1 MTTMT
6 ETSIL
11 GNGATYVL
19 VVVRD
24 GYQIWDKRDYFSTT
38 PRGCPCDFFALGEEG
53 EDAAW
58 RSFNQREPVGQ
69 AEDGADRDAD
79 GVIPDDISRAV
90 FCTHCGGE
98 LPGEGRFCPSCG
110 ASAVLVVEAQNTAV
124 G

>member
-1 MTTMT
+1 MTTMS
-6 ETSIL
+6 ETGIL
-11 GNGATYVL
+11 GDGATYVL

-58 RSFNQREPVGQ
+58 RSFNHREPVGQ
-69 AEDGADRDAD
+69 AEDGSDWDTD
-79 GVIPDDISRAV
+79 EIIPDEISRAV
-90 FCTHCGGE
+90 FCAHCGVE

-110 ASAVLVVEAQNTAV
+110 ASAVSVVESHNTAV
-124 G
+124 A